1 MRMVLAAALLAAIA
15 SPALSAEFYIVQ
27 DTASKRC
34 QVTDVKPTTPMLVI
48 VGGKV
53 YATRAEAEA
62 ASFTMSACKSQ

>member
-34 QVTDVKPTTPMLVI
+34 QGPNRCETHHSD
-48 VGGKV
+48 
-53 YATRAEAEA
+53 
-62 ASFTMSACKSQ
+62 ASDRRRQGIRHPRRG